1 MEEKLIKS
9 ALEIALEKSKNIKIS
24 EKDIERENCIEA
36 GKKIAGQYL
45 TQKNYDLINALKS
58 YKRESKKYVL
68 ESIESVFLSNIVLPR
83 NKETKKDIRKVL
95 EGIVAI
101 KEDKQTVSYICGEIE
116 QFLDSYI
123 KTIEEYYRQLKKE
136 FQRQF
141 ETARKEM
148 ESQLG
153 MKVKIDVESNPEF
166 QKQFREIV
174 SQVDSQYRNLL
185 DEYKQRL
192 KSVPNLS

>member
-24 EKDIERENCIEA
+24 EKELERENFREI

-45 TQKNYDLINALKS
+45 TQKNYDLVSILKS
-58 YKRESKKYVL
+58 YKGDSKKYIL
-68 ESIESVFLSNIVLPR
+68 ESIESVFLSNIVLPK
-83 NKETKKDIRKVL
+83 NNEAKKDIRKVL
-95 EGIVAI
+95 EGIVSI
-101 KEDKQTVSYICGEIE
+101 KEDKQIVSYICGEIE
-116 QFLDSYI
+116 QFLESYI
-123 KTIEEYYRQLKKE
+123 KTVEEYYKQLKKE

-148 ESQLG
+148 ENQFG
-153 MKVKIDVESNPEF
+153 IKVKIDVENNPEF
-166 QKQFREIV
+166 QKKFREIV
-174 SQVDSQYRNLL
+174 SQIDSEYRNVL

-192 KSVPNLS
+192 NLIPNLS

>member
-45 TQKNYDLINALKS
+45 TQKNYDLISALKS

-68 ESIESVFLSNIVLPR
+68 ESIESVFLSDIVLPR